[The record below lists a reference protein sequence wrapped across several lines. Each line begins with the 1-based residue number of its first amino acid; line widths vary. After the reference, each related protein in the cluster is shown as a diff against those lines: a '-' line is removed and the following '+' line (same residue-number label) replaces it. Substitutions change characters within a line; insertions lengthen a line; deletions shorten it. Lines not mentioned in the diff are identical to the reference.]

1 VQDNSDIK
9 ILLVDDREDNLTSM
23 EIVLESQGYT
33 FYKATSGKDALR
45 ILLTEDD
52 FSLILLDVKM
62 PIMDGYETAELIYQR
77 EKLRHIPII
86 FITAHD
92 YEEGAVFKGYEAG
105 GVDYIRKPFNPQVL
119 RSKVAVFT
127 ELYRKNR
134 LLEQQEKKLR
144 EINADLMNLNQ
155 HLENRVRERTLE
167 LEKLNYELK
176 QLNFSKD
183 KFLSVISHDLRNPFS
198 ALLGASE
205 MLKRNIEAVDPGK
218 TSKDKMKQFIEII
231 DRSSHNILQQLNE
244 LVEWAKKQREK
255 VNFNPQELRLHEATN
270 QSLEILNENAEQKKI
285 ELLNRVHEK
294 IYVKADPI
302 MLRSIMQNLVSNAIK
317 YTESGGSVIVSAGYT
332 QDMVVVEVQDTGIGI
347 EPSRKEKLANNFNN
361 IASNGFDEDAGTGLG
376 LILVK
381 DFIALHGG
389 IICVDSE
396 LGKGTTFKFTLPGY
410 LNEGAEV

>member
-1 VQDNSDIK
+1 MENNSDIK

-23 EIVLESQGYT
+23 EIVLEGQGYT

-45 ILLTEDD
+45 ILLNEDD

-77 EKLRHIPII
+77 EKLRQIPII

-119 RSKVAVFT
+119 RSKVSVFT

-198 ALLGASE
+198 ALLGASD
-205 MLKRNIEAVDPGK
+205 MLKRNID
-218 TSKDKMKQFIEII
+218 TLNKDKIKQFTQII
-231 DRSSHNILQQLNE
+231 DRSSNNILQQLNE

-255 VNFNPQELRLHEATN
+255 VNFNPQELQLHEATT

-285 ELLNRVHEK
+285 KLKNEIHKK

-302 MLRSIMQNLVSNAIK
+302 MLRSIIQNLVSNAIK
-317 YTESGGSVIVSAGYT
+317 YTESGGFVKVSAGYT
-332 QDMVVVEVQDTGIGI
+332 QEMVVVEVQDTGVGI
-347 EPSRKEKLANNFNN
+347 EPARKEKLVNNFNN
-361 IASNGFDEDAGTGLG
+361 VSSNGTDDEAGTGLG

-396 LGKGTTFKFTLPGY
+396 VGKGTTFKFTLPGY
-410 LNEGAEV
+410 LIEGAEV